1 MVKTFQLIALLIGF
15 GASAQDSLDTVLSK
29 FNDESIP
36 YISAEELKM
45 QQNNSDF
52 LLMDTRERKEFEVSK
67 IEGAV
72 YIGYNQFSI
81 NQFVNFATDKT
92 RPIVVYC
99 SLGIRSEDIGE
110 KLKKAGY
117 TNVKNLYGGIFEW
130 KNKGFPVVDSDGNK
144 TEKVHA
150 YSKQWGKWLLKG
162 EKVF

>member
-1 MVKTFQLIALLIGF
+1 MIKTLQILAFLIGF
-15 GASAQDSLDTVLSK
+15 GVSAQDSLQTLLSK
-29 FNDESIP
+29 FNNESIP
-36 YISAEELKM
+36 YIAAEELKM
-45 QQNNSDF
+45 LQNNTDF
-52 LLMDTRERKEFEVSK
+52 LLVDTRERKEFEVSK

-72 YIGYNQFSI
+72 YAGYNQFSI
-81 NQFVNFATDKT
+81 KQFANFVTDKT

-130 KNKGFPVVDSDGNK
+130 KNKGFPVIDADGNT

-150 YSKQWGKWLLKG
+150 FSKQWSKWLIKG
-162 EKVF
+162 KKIY